1 MASSYSPM
9 PPLYRKIPCSSII
22 RKNLYSFVITLYGFL
37 IFTDAAPLSVQ
48 AAGLVLGSISI
59 DLSRHSCIVILELA
73 YNSYIVN
80 KSPCSV
86 TYNIPSNRVVKCS
99 LYTHKTPKSCS
110 FGLFSE
116 CLLTECI
123 IFDAISVTSR

>member
-80 KSPCSV
+80 KSRTLVALHIISRQ
-86 TYNIPSNRVVKCS
+86 IESSNVHCTLTKPLNRAH
-99 LYTHKTPKSCS
+99 LGS
-110 FGLFSE
+110 FPNVF
-116 CLLTECI
+116 
-123 IFDAISVTSR
+123 